1 MLSAFLA
8 LTIFSCN
15 SSEKK
20 EESKESAQEQ
30 QKKKALTEEESY
42 EKELE
47 ELGFEDTSEASVNIE
62 LDSLLGSWK
71 VMGLEYYGYDLTP
84 EEKEVADYNKEAL
97 VGVEYLFDDDSTFNN
112 IFGDQISEGQYL
124 VTENGIET
132 TVDGQTMVNKVT
144 YFDGNTML
152 WEAPVGKITFSIK
165 LTKL

>member
-1 MLSAFLA
+1 M
-8 LTIFSCN
+8 IW
-15 SSEKK
+15 
-20 EESKESAQEQ
+20 SKT
-30 QKKKALTEEESY
+30 KRR
-42 EKELE
+42 
-47 ELGFEDTSEASVNIE
+47 EDLPHNKLI
-62 LDSLLGSWK
+62 LIG
-71 VMGLEYYGYDLTP
+71 
-84 EEKEVADYNKEAL
+84 ADYNKEAL